1 MKTANLVTM
10 HHAIGR
16 TMREEMARDQNI
28 VIWGEAAKAK
38 IAADWPDLLAEFESR
53 VYNMPI
59 AESAIVGI
67 GVGAAIAGLRPFID
81 IGFNDLLFRAMDD
94 ICNQAAKIRY
104 MSGGRI
110 RCPMVIKAE
119 YSIPF
124 SPQQSQF
131 LEEVLFRI
139 PGLRV
144 VAPSSPADA
153 VGLLK
158 TALRCEG
165 PVVFFEERRLTGI
178 VREPGDM
185 IPFGKALKL
194 IEGDHITITAYSK
207 LVPMC
212 REIAEELAPK
222 IRIEVLDLR
231 SLSPLDY
238 ESVLESVHKTGRYLS
253 VEIGC
258 RTGGI
263 GAELAS
269 AVAED
274 CASVL
279 RAPVRRIAAP
289 DSSFPASRALWKY
302 LQPSK
307 SEIVSAIKDLVKDEI
322 SY

>member
-1 MKTANLVTM
+1 
-10 HHAIGR
+10 
-16 TMREEMARDQNI
+16 
-28 VIWGEAAKAK
+28 
-38 IAADWPDLLAEFESR
+38 
-53 VYNMPI
+53 
-59 AESAIVGI
+59 
-67 GVGAAIAGLRPFID
+67 
-81 IGFNDLLFRAMDD
+81 
-94 ICNQAAKIRY
+94 
-104 MSGGRI
+104 
-110 RCPMVIKAE
+110 
-119 YSIPF
+119 
-124 SPQQSQF
+124 
-131 LEEVLFRI
+131 
-139 PGLRV
+139 
-144 VAPSSPADA
+144 
-153 VGLLK
+153 
-158 TALRCEG
+158 
-165 PVVFFEERRLTGI
+165 
-178 VREPGDM
+178 M